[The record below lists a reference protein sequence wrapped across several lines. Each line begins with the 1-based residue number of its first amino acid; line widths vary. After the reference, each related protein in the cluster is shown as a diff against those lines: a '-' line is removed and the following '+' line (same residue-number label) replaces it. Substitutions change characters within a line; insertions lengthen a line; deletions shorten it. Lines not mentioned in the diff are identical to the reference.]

1 MEGWGGV
8 RNENNLYHT
17 LINHQWGTLETLT
30 PSHWFSLYQSL
41 PLSLLLSFPLHKHS
55 LFVLVLIPENLQFC
69 LLQFGLVR
77 LASPHNDSVTLT
89 LTLANWADRER

>member
-1 MEGWGGV
+1 MGGV

-17 LINHQWGTLETLT
+17 LINHQWGTLETQT
-30 PSHWFSLYQSL
+30 PSHSFSLYQSL
-41 PLSLLLSFPLHKHS
+41 PLSLSLLLSFPLHKHS